1 LIHHEHDR
9 DSRHALRPGKSE
21 APAMKVLVV
30 YCHPSPQSFN
40 HAVLQTVL
48 EELTNAGVET
58 RVIDL
63 YAERFQPAMTL
74 EDWNDYE
81 DTSCNTARIACHV
94 DSLRWC
100 EALIF
105 VYPTWWFGQPAMLKG
120 WLDRVMVPGV
130 AFTMPCEENRRFG
143 HTLKHIRHLGVF
155 TTCGASF
162 WLTKLMGS
170 PGKRIL
176 LRGLRTLCHEKTRT
190 VFAAHY
196 RMDFSTPESRAR
208 HLQRVRRKTRK
219 LIGASASK
227 PASQT
232 YPDKMGQTA

>member
-1 LIHHEHDR
+1 MSMTQPAATQSLHDPQQAAPLRALI
-9 DSRHALRPGKSE
+9 
-21 APAMKVLVV
+21 V
-30 YCHPSPQSFN
+30 YSHPSGQSFTN
-40 HAVLQTVL
+40 AVLQTVL
-48 EELTNAGVET
+48 EELDQAGAQT

-63 YAERFQPAMTL
+63 YAERFQPAMSL
-74 EDWNDYE
+74 EDWTEYE
-81 DTSCNTARIACHV
+81 DTSCNTARIASHV
-94 DSLRWC
+94 ESLHWC
-100 EALIF
+100 NALIF
-105 VYPTWWFGQPAMLKG
+105 VYPTWWFSHPAMLKG

-162 WLTKLMGS
+162 WLTKLIGS

-176 LRGLRTLCHEKTRT
+176 LRGLRSLCHDRVRT

-196 RMDFSTPESRAR
+196 RMDFSTPHSRAR

-219 LIGASASK
+219 LIGASARK

-232 YPDKMGQTA
+232 YPDNMGQAA